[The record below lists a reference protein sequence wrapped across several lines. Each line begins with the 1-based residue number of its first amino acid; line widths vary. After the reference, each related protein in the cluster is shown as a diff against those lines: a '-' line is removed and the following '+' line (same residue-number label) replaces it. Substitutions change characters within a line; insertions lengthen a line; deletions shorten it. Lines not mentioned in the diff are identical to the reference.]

1 MPGSDSR
8 IEVVQLDALVVVKI
22 INHAKDNLPDLVTG
36 QLLGLDVGST
46 LEITN
51 SFPFPNRIAETEE
64 ETESEALGGAEY
76 QLEMMVRLREGNVD
90 DNTVGWYSSTYMG
103 SFVNESTLETQ
114 FNYQGSRSIK
124 RSVLVIYDPLK
135 TSQGVLS
142 LKALRLTNKFM
153 DLYKE
158 QKFTKDVIARI
169 GLSFDDIFEEIPIKI
184 HNNLLTK
191 ALLWE
196 LDEYAE
202 MDPDFERL
210 ELSTNPFLE
219 KNLEFLI
226 ECLDDLSQEQNKFTY
241 HQRTVQRQLQQQ
253 AQWLQKRK
261 SENAIRKSKGE
272 EPLPEEDPT
281 NSIFKSTPEPSRLE
295 SLLITN
301 QINNYC
307 KQINHFAGNSFT
319 KLFLVGG
326 LFKE

>member
-1 MPGSDSR
+1 MDR

-22 INHAKDNLPDLVTG
+22 IAHAKDNLPDLVTG
-36 QLLGLDVGST
+36 QLLGLDVGNT

-64 ETESEALGGAEY
+64 ETETESMGGAEY
-76 QLEMMVRLREGNVD
+76 QLEMMVRLREVNVD

-153 DLYKE
+153 QLYKE
-158 QKFTKDVIARI
+158 QKFTKDII
-169 GLSFDDIFEEIPIKI
+169 TKLGLSFDDIFEEIPIKI
-184 HNNLLTK
+184 HNSLLTK

-196 LDEYAE
+196 LDEIAE
-202 MDPDFERL
+202 LDPDFERL
-210 ELSTNPFLE
+210 DLSTNPFLE

-241 HQRTVQRQLQQQ
+241 YQRTVQRQQQQQ

-261 SENAIRKSKGE
+261 TENAIRKNKGE

-281 NSIFKSTPEPSRLE
+281 NPIFKPTPEPSRLE

-319 KLFLVGG
+319 KLFLVGA
-326 LFKE
+326 LLKE

>member
-1 MPGSDSR
+1 
-8 IEVVQLDALVVVKI
+8 VQLDALVVVKI

-36 QLLGLDVGST
+36 QLLGLDVGNT
-46 LEITN
+46 LEVTN
-51 SFPFPNRIAETEE
+51 SFPFPNRIGETEE
-64 ETESEALGGAEY
+64 ETESEAMGGAEY
-76 QLEMMVRLREGNVD
+76 QLEMMVRLREVNVD

-142 LKALRLTNKFM
+142 LKALRLTNRFM

-158 QKFTKDVIARI
+158 QKFTKDALTKH

-184 HNNLLTK
+184 HNSLLTK

-196 LDEYAE
+196 LDEVAE
-202 MDPDFERL
+202 MDPEFERL
-210 ELSTNPFLE
+210 DISTNPFLE

-241 HQRTVQRQLQQQ
+241 HQRTVQRQQLQQL
-253 AQWLQKRK
+253 QWKQKRK
-261 SENAIRKSKGE
+261 NENAMRKSNGQE
-272 EPLPEEDPT
+272 QLPEEDPT
-281 NSIFKSTPEPSRLE
+281 NSIFKPIPEPPRLE

-326 LFKE
+326 LLKE

>member
-1 MPGSDSR
+1 M
-8 IEVVQLDALVVVKI
+8 
-22 INHAKDNLPDLVTG
+22 
-36 QLLGLDVGST
+36 
-46 LEITN
+46 
-51 SFPFPNRIAETEE
+51 
-64 ETESEALGGAEY
+64 
-76 QLEMMVRLREGNVD
+76 
-90 DNTVGWYSSTYMG
+90 
-103 SFVNESTLETQ
+103 
-114 FNYQGSRSIK
+114 
-124 RSVLVIYDPLK
+124 
-135 TSQGVLS
+135 
-142 LKALRLTNKFM
+142 
-153 DLYKE
+153 
-158 QKFTKDVIARI
+158 IARI

-196 LDEYAE
+196 LDEIAE

-241 HQRTVQRQLQQQ
+241 HQRTIQRQLQQQ

-261 SENAIRKSKGE
+261 TENAIRKNKGE
-272 EPLPEEDPT
+272 EPLPEDDPT
-281 NSIFKSTPEPSRLE
+281 NPIFKLTPEPSRLE

-326 LFKE
+326 LLKE